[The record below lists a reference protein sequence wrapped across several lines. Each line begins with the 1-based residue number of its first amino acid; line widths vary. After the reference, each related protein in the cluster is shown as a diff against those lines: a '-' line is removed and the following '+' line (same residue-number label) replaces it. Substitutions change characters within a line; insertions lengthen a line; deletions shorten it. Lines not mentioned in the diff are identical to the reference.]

1 MDVSTLPA
9 PCPARQAPTAPD
21 ADREPMVLRVRRV
34 FPLHAG
40 CSGEGV
46 LTIEA
51 LDADGAPV
59 TAYLHVPDD
68 QLADLASYAA
78 SWATRAR

>member
-1 MDVSTLPA
+1 
-9 PCPARQAPTAPD
+9 
-21 ADREPMVLRVRRV
+21 VLRVRCI
-34 FPLHAG
+34 FPPHAG

-68 QLADLASYAA
+68 QLADLASYNA
-78 SWATRAR
+78 SWGVASR

>member
-1 MDVSTLPA
+1 MDVLTLPA
-9 PCPARQAPTAPD
+9 PSSAPQVSTAPE
-21 ADREPMVLRVRRV
+21 ADSEQIVLRVRRV

-40 CSGEGV
+40 CSGQGV

-51 LDADGAPV
+51 LNAHGTPV

-68 QLADLASYAA
+68 QVADLASYNA
-78 SWATRAR
+78 SWGVASR

>member
-1 MDVSTLPA
+1 MDVLRLPA
-9 PCPARQAPTAPD
+9 RSPARQALTAPE
-21 ADREPMVLRVRRV
+21 AGREPIVLRVRRV

-40 CSGEGV
+40 CSCEGV

-59 TAYLHVPDD
+59 TAYLHVPDR
-68 QLADLASYAA
+68 QLAELASYDA
-78 SWATRAR
+78 SWGVASR

>member
-1 MDVSTLPA
+1 MDVLTLPA
-9 PCPARQAPTAPD
+9 PRSARQTPTAPG
-21 ADREPMVLRVRRV
+21 ADREPTVLRVRRV

-40 CSGEGV
+40 CSGQGV

>member
-9 PCPARQAPTAPD
+9 PSPARQAPTAPE
-21 ADREPMVLRVRRV
+21 ADREPIVLRVRQV

-40 CSGEGV
+40 CSGQGV

-51 LDADGAPV
+51 LDAHGAPV

-68 QLADLASYAA
+68 QLTNLASYSA
-78 SWATRAR
+78 SWGVASR